1 MSAIVNS
8 AYTRAR
14 MQSLIKL
21 SADRRAK
28 PCHGSRGVRRA
39 VFENLLQRIFFTWL
53 VLTGAAGVL
62 AEPVGQNDAGALVA
76 PAGTLHSLIA
86 GEALPT
92 PATTQLDWRS
102 IRAFYAARNYEPV
115 WTDGD
120 RLRSDAWYTIDQL
133 ARSHED
139 GLLPGEYHLD
149 EIHLSLDLAGQEA
162 YQSVELL
169 LTDGVLRY
177 LRHLLAGRLE
187 PQAADP
193 KWHISQPTVNPV
205 ALLTAATESPPVHDA
220 LRQLTP
226 SQVGY
231 LRLKKLLRAYR
242 ALDSSGGWPVVPSG
256 EALERGSR
264 DQRVQ
269 LLRHRLILSGDLAG
283 YDYGTAFHFDAAVEE
298 AVRNFQARHGLEE
311 DGIVGSKTLAAL
323 NVPVCERIQQILVNM
338 ERWRWMPDE
347 LGDRYLLVNMA
358 GFELQAVEDGEMV
371 MEMRVII
378 GRPYRS
384 TPAFVGEM
392 KYLVFNPY
400 WNVPHKLAILDMLP
414 KQQANPDYLREGGFR
429 VYASWNK
436 GAEELDPADIDWS
449 AFTPANF
456 SYRLRQDPG
465 KSNSLGRIK
474 FMLPNPYAVYLHD
487 TPSRHLFRR
496 PVRTFS
502 SGCIRVE
509 EPLQLANFALGNGE
523 NAVTVDVQKEID
535 SGENHTRSLPRPLPV
550 YLLYLT
556 AWVDDQG
563 KAQFRND
570 VYGRDVLVQRACASG
585 TG

>member
-1 MSAIVNS
+1 
-8 AYTRAR
+8 
-14 MQSLIKL
+14 MQSLYKF
-21 SADRRAK
+21 SPHRR
-28 PCHGSRGVRRA
+28 PHDGNVSRGARREG
-39 VFENLLQRIFFTWL
+39 FENLLQSVFFTWL
-53 VLTGAAGVL
+53 VLTGATGVL
-62 AEPVGQNDAGALVA
+62 AEPTGQNDAGALVA
-76 PAGTLHSLIA
+76 PAGTLQSLVMA
-86 GEALPT
+86 ESLPT
-92 PATTQLDWRS
+92 LATTQLDWQS
-102 IRAFYAARNYEPV
+102 IRAFYRARNYEPV

-120 RLRSDAWYTIDQL
+120 RLRSDAWYAIDRL

-149 EIHLSLDLAGQEA
+149 EIRLNLDLAGQEA

-177 LRHLLAGRLE
+177 LRHLRTGRLE
-187 PQAADP
+187 PQVVDP
-193 KWHISQPTVNPV
+193 KWHISRPAVNPV
-205 ALLTAATESPPVHDA
+205 ALLTAVTESLSVHDA

-226 SQVGY
+226 SEVGY
-231 LRLKKLLRAYR
+231 LRLKKLLRDYR
-242 ALDSSGGWPVVPSG
+242 ALDSGGGWPVVPPG
-256 EALERGSR
+256 DVLERGSH

-283 YDYGTAFHFDAAVEE
+283 HDEGMAFHFDAHVEA
-298 AVRNFQARHGLEE
+298 AVRKFQARHGLEE

-323 NVPVCERIQQILVNM
+323 NVPVSERIQQILVNM

-400 WNVPHKLAILDMLP
+400 WNVPHKLAILDLLP

-509 EPLQLANFALGNGE
+509 EPLLLANFVLGNGE
-523 NAVTVDVQKEID
+523 NTVTVDVQEEID
-535 SGENHTRSLPRPLPV
+535 SGENHIRSLPRPIPV
-550 YLLYLT
+550 YMLYLT

>member
-1 MSAIVNS
+1 MQNL
-8 AYTRAR
+8 YT
-14 MQSLIKL
+14 L
-21 SADRRAK
+21 SADRRTHAC
-28 PCHGSRGVRRA
+28 PGWCSMRHAG
-39 VFENLLQRIFFTWL
+39 FENLIMQFIFIWL
-53 VLTGAAGVL
+53 ALIGAAGAL
-62 AEPVGQNDAGALVA
+62 AEPAGQNNDGALVTPAVMLRSQIVAEA
-76 PAGTLHSLIA
+76 PPSR
-86 GEALPT
+86 
-92 PATTQLDWRS
+92 ATTQLDWQS
-102 IRAFYAARNYEPV
+102 IRAFYRARNYQPV

-120 RLRSDAWYTIDQL
+120 RLRSDTWYAIDQL
-133 ARSHED
+133 ARANED

-149 EIHLSLDLAGQEA
+149 EIRLNLDLTGQEA
-162 YQSVELL
+162 FRSVELL

-177 LRHLLAGRLE
+177 LRYLRGGRLE

-193 KWHISQPTVNPV
+193 NWHISRPAVNPV
-205 ALLTAATESPPVHDA
+205 ALLTAASESPSIRDA

-231 LRLKKLLRAYR
+231 LRLKKLLRDYR

-256 EALERGSR
+256 EALERGSNDR
-264 DQRVQ
+264 RVQ
-269 LLRHRLILSGDLAG
+269 LLRHRLILSGDLAVYTDG
-283 YDYGTAFHFDAAVEE
+283 ATFHFDADVEA
-298 AVRNFQARHGLEE
+298 AVRGFQARHGLEE

-323 NVPVCERIQQILVNM
+323 NVPVSARIQQILVNM
-338 ERWRWMPDE
+338 ERWRWMPKE

-358 GFELQAVEDGEMV
+358 GFELQAVDDGEVV

-384 TPAFVGEM
+384 TPAFASEM

-400 WNVPHKLAILDMLP
+400 WNVPHKLAILDLLP
-414 KQQANPDYLREGGFR
+414 KQQANPDYLKEGGFR
-429 VYASWNK
+429 VYASWNS
-436 GAEELDPADIDWS
+436 GAEELDPVDIDWS

-456 SYRLRQDPG
+456 PYRLRQDPG
-465 KSNSLGRIK
+465 ESNSLGRIK

-487 TPSRHLFRR
+487 TPSRHLFRH

-509 EPLQLANFALGNGE
+509 EPLQLANFVLGNGE
-523 NAVTVDVQKEID
+523 YAVTVDVQKEID
-535 SGENHTRSLPRPLPV
+535 SGKNHTRSLPRPLPV

-563 KAQFRND
+563 RAQFRDD
-570 VYGRDVLVQRACASG
+570 VYGRDVLVQRAWASG
-585 TG
+585 AG